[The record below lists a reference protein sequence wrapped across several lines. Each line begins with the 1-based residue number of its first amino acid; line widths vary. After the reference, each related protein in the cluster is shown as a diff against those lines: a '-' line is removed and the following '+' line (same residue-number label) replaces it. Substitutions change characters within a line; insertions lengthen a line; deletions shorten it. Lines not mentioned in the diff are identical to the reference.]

1 MVLFVMC
8 VVFVVWVGVLAVGD
22 LRTRRLPD
30 VLTLPGGLVITGWAV
45 VVEPWLLLGG
55 VGWFL
60 LYLVTAGVVGGIG
73 GGDIKFALGLGTVAA
88 VGSVEGWV
96 LAVVGSSLLTLMLSG
111 VMTSGLV
118 AGGGDRTG
126 QVPHGPGMGL
136 ATCLAV
142 WVTMP
147 W

>member
-30 VLTLPGGLVITGWAV
+30 VLTLPGALVITGWAV

-126 QVPHGPGMGL
+126 
-136 ATCLAV
+136 
-142 WVTMP
+142 
-147 W
+147 

>member
-30 VLTLPGGLVITGWAV
+30 VLTLPGALVITGWAV

-118 AGGGDRTG
+118 AGGEDRTG

>member
-1 MVLFVMC
+1 MVLFILC
-8 VVFVVWVGVLAVGD
+8 VVFVVWVGVLAVWD

-30 VLTLPGGLVITGWAV
+30 VLTLPGALVIAGWAV
-45 VVEPWLLLGG
+45 VVEPVLLLGG
-55 VGWFL
+55 LGWFL

-88 VGSVEGWV
+88 LGSVEGWV
-96 LAVVGSSLLTLMLSG
+96 LAVAGSSLFTLLLSG
-111 VMTSGLV
+111 AVTSGLV

-126 QVPHGPGMGL
+126 RVPHGPGMGL

-142 WVTMP
+142 AITLP

>member
-30 VLTLPGGLVITGWAV
+30 VLTLPGALVITGWAV

-60 LYLVTAGVVGGIG
+60 LYLVTAGTAGGIG
-73 GGDIKFALGLGTVAA
+73 GGDIRFALELGTVAA
-88 VGSVEGWV
+88 EGAVEGREVPV
-96 LAVVGSSLLTLMLSG
+96 LGAPLPTLWCGVAVS
-111 VMTSGLV
+111 SGLAV
-118 AGGGDRTG
+118 AGGG
-126 QVPHGPGMGL
+126 P
-136 ATCLAV
+136 
-142 WVTMP
+142 
-147 W
+147 